1 MGTFELARGCSVP
14 LPPRA
19 VWQYTDTA
27 VPPFVDE
34 IVATVFHFESR
45 RGTSWTAQGDDSSI
59 RPHLEMMT
67 GGRWEAGQQD
77 PLSQC
82 TLAS

>member
-1 MGTFELARGCSVP
+1 M
-14 LPPRA
+14 
-19 VWQYTDTA
+19 
-27 VPPFVDE
+27 PPFVDE

-67 GGRWEAGQQD
+67 GGAVGGRPTRPALTMHLGFV
-77 PLSQC
+77 
-82 TLAS
+82 T

>member
-1 MGTFELARGCSVP
+1 MAI
-14 LPPRA
+14 
-19 VWQYTDTA
+19 YTDTA

-45 RGTSWTAQGDDSSI
+45 RGRSRTAQGDDSSI

-67 GGRWEAGQQD
+67 GGAVGGRPTRPALTMHLGFV
-77 PLSQC
+77 
-82 TLAS
+82 T